1 MKRFIFS
8 FIVALSA
15 LVANAQMNFK
25 YDPFCVF
32 NGVHYWFEAG
42 VVYSKVSLK
51 SADYKLGYRAGF
63 GADIPIYYS
72 SVSFLPSVMFESK
85 GFKDSRENM
94 HGYEN
99 PIDYEVTAM
108 YVEVP
113 LNFSFNIPFGKKFG
127 MQIAAGPYIGIG
139 VGGKYTMSCD
149 DQLDIYGARTFE
161 MDVFKDGGTVQYP
174 GKQVVWEN
182 EQLLKR
188 FDIGA
193 DLGLR
198 FIIMKYIMVKV
209 NAELGFIN
217 AKKVKD
223 DIAYRN
229 RSFSAGIAFRY

>member
-1 MKRFIFS
+1 MKRFIFAV
-8 FIVALSA
+8 IVALSA
-15 LVANAQMNFK
+15 MVANAQMNFK

-42 VVYSKVSLK
+42 VAYSKTSYK

-72 SVSFLPSVMFESK
+72 SVSFLPSVMFECK
-85 GFKDSRENM
+85 GFTDSRKKMN
-94 HGYEN
+94 GYPN
-99 PIDYEVTAM
+99 PIDYDVTAM

-113 LNFSFNIPFGKKFG
+113 LDFSLNIPFGKKFG

-139 VGGKYTMSCD
+139 VGGKYTMSCE
-149 DQLDIYGARTFE
+149 DQLGIYGAKTFE
-161 MDVFKDGGTVQYP
+161 MDVFKDGGNVQYP
-174 GKQVVWEN
+174 GKTEWEN
-182 EQLLKR
+182 KQLLKR

-217 AKKVKD
+217 AKKEKG

-229 RSFSAGIAFRY
+229 QSFSAGVAFRY